1 MASFDAYSKGSK
13 AIGLVSG
20 KTGQGTIKMGLKN
33 QVDNVNEIYNISKPT
48 TPSLEKIKSIQINT
62 LQVETAHIINNQ
74 PSRRNN
80 NSPRI
85 L

>member
-20 KTGQGTIKMGLKN
+20 KTGQGIVKMGLKN
-33 QVDNVNEIYNISKPT
+33 EVDNVNDIYDISKPT
-48 TPSLEKIKSIQINT
+48 TPSSEKIKSIQINT
-62 LQVETAHIINNQ
+62 LQIETAHISNNQ
-74 PSRRNN
+74 LVRRNN
-80 NSPRI
+80 HTPRS